1 MIKLTLTY
9 IYPCM
14 IMISSL
20 TTRNLLKTNGTNDKI
35 IMSVFYGYMIF
46 DMKHKKKQK
55 KKRER

>member
-1 MIKLTLTY
+1 
-9 IYPCM
+9 M